1 MHPCFKIPWLIFG
14 FFSRRRLVM
23 FQEEEE
29 EDLAS
34 LFHFFRFFGFFSRA
48 NEWFCFS
55 EFIILLCKE
64 AVAFCHSYGWGVFK
78 QWTQNLRGVQF
89 RTKCKEAT
97 VFYRPNRWRITN
109 LVCRVYTSFFMLQ
122 TKNNNNNF
130 ILSCHIKNCKI

>member
-1 MHPCFKIPWLIFG
+1 
-14 FFSRRRLVM
+14 M

-64 AVAFCHSYGWGVFK
+64 AVAFCHSYG
-78 QWTQNLRGVQF
+78 
-89 RTKCKEAT
+89 
-97 VFYRPNRWRITN
+97 
-109 LVCRVYTSFFMLQ
+109 
-122 TKNNNNNF
+122 
-130 ILSCHIKNCKI
+130 